1 MGCLLDA
8 LGSRCWVLDFDRASG
23 GASDEWQYVR
33 HDLKA
38 RGSGTPASTERVV
51 GRSTAALHITSTD
64 VRVRHGVD
72 RDVKRR
78 LATTDVIHAD
88 LARWPPISAAPN
100 GASVGRALAAALAA
114 MEA

>member
-8 LGSRCWVLDFDRASG
+8 LGGRCWVLDFDRASG

-51 GRSTAALHITSTD
+51 
-64 VRVRHGVD
+64 
-72 RDVKRR
+72 
-78 LATTDVIHAD
+78 
-88 LARWPPISAAPN
+88 AAPPHYISPVQTS
-100 GASVGRALAAALAA
+100 GSGMA
-114 MEA
+114 